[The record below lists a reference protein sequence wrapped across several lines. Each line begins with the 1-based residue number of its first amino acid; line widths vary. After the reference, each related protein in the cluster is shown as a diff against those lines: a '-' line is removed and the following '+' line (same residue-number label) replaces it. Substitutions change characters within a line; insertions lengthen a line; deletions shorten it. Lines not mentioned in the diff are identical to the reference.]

1 MKVHRGVTLPIRGK
15 SKSYSKLYYINISL
29 EFYPI
34 SETVEPEEGHSVGD
48 LKQNKNVLYFSY
60 RINTY
65 ILFKEAIFFGSN
77 IIFSLRPCPI

>member
-48 LKQNKNVLYFSY
+48 LKQKKCVIFLISY
-60 RINTY
+60 QY
-65 ILFKEAIFFGSN
+65 IHI
-77 IIFSLRPCPI
+77 